1 MVKQDIDN
9 PLLNWPIESV
19 PRFNQFMTNE
29 GLINDK
35 KASAMCRLYYDTD
48 LRKIGG

>member
-19 PRFNQFMTNE
+19 PRFNQFITDEELM
-29 GLINDK
+29 GDK
-35 KASAMCRLYYDTD
+35 KSSALCRLYYDTD
-48 LRKIGG
+48 IRKIGG